1 MGSAECQP
9 LLHGLYTHNR
19 ISDLSSDVIE
29 ESLEHRPLEFRL
41 WLRLVAWESRIL
53 WLLSWASIVVELC
66 NYMLS
71 FVTLIFSGHLG
82 TLELAGAS
90 IASVGMQGLA
100 YGIMV

>member
-1 MGSAECQP
+1 MGSAEYQP
-9 LLHGLYTHNR
+9 LLHGLPTHNR
-19 ISDLSSDVIE
+19 VSGMSSDAVE
-29 ESLEHRPLEFRL
+29 ETLERRPLEFRL